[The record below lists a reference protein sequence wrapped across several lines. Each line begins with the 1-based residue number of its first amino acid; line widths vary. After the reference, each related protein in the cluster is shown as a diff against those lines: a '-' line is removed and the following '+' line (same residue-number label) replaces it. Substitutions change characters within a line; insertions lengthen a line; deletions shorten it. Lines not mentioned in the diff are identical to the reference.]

1 MTHNPPENHKRIM
14 VSDFDGTMTRYDF
27 FDIARRHLPTATD
40 HDYWQ
45 EYLDGKISHFEAMA
59 SIFGAIR
66 TDHQGMENALARMEL
81 DPTLRDSVTRLED
94 AGWKIIVAS
103 AGCEWYIERL
113 LDKAGVELEVHANPG
128 KFTPEN
134 GLELSL
140 PTDSPYFEPDKG
152 IDKEAIVREA
162 LSQDSQA
169 AFAGDGRPD
178 IPAAKNINGS
188 RLFARGMLAD
198 YFSEKGRPFH
208 YFENWKQIAD
218 ILLDEK

>member
-1 MTHNPPENHKRIM
+1 MPPENHKKIM
-14 VSDFDGTMTRYDF
+14 VSDFDGTMTRFDF
-27 FDIARRHLPTATD
+27 FYISRRHLPSVSD

-45 EYLDGKISHFEAMA
+45 DYLDGKISHFEAMA
-59 SIFGAIR
+59 AIFGAIR
-66 TDHQGMENALARMEL
+66 TDHEGMEKALDRMEF
-81 DPTLRDSVTRLED
+81 DPTLHDSVTRLEA

-113 LDKAGVELEVHANPG
+113 LDKAGLELEVHANPG

-134 GLELSL
+134 GLKLSL
-140 PTDSPYFEPDKG
+140 PTDSPYFDLEKG
-152 IDKEAIVREA
+152 IDKEAIVRKA

-178 IPAAKNINGS
+178 IPAAKNVSGN

-198 YFSEKGRPFH
+198 YLTGKGRTFH

-218 ILLDEK
+218 TLLDQI

>member
-1 MTHNPPENHKRIM
+1 MPAKTYKRIL
-14 VSDFDGTMTRYDF
+14 VSDFDGTMTRFDF
-27 FDIARRHLPTATD
+27 FEVARRFLPSAAD

-45 EYLDGKISHFEAMA
+45 DYLDGKISHFEALA
-59 SIFGAIR
+59 AIFGAIQ
-66 TDHQGMENALARMEL
+66 TDHEGMENALARMEL
-81 DPTLRDSVTRLED
+81 DLTLRDSVTRLEA

-103 AGCEWYIERL
+103 AGCDWYIRRL
-113 LDKAGVELEVHANPG
+113 LKKAGLALEVHANPG

-218 ILLDEK
+218 TLLDQK

>member
-66 TDHQGMENALARMEL
+66 TDHQSMENALARMEL

-152 IDKEAIVREA
+152 IDKEAIVRKA

-178 IPAAKNINGS
+178 IPAAKNVSGN

-198 YFSEKGRPFH
+198 YLTEKSRPFH

-218 ILLDEK
+218 TLLDQK

>member
-1 MTHNPPENHKRIM
+1 M

-45 EYLDGKISHFEAMA
+45 DYLDGKISHFEAMA
-59 SIFGAIR
+59 SIYAAIR
-66 TDHQGMENALARMEL
+66 TDHEGMENALARMEL
-81 DPTLRDSVTRLED
+81 DPTLRDSVTRLET

-113 LDKAGVELEVHANPG
+113 LDKAGLELEVHANPG
-128 KFTPEN
+128 TFTPEN
-134 GLELSL
+134 GLELTL
-140 PTDSPYFEPDKG
+140 PTDSPYFEPEKG
-152 IDKEAIVREA
+152 IDKEAIVRRA
-162 LSQDSQA
+162 LSRDSKA

-178 IPAAKNINGS
+178 IEAAKHVSGN

-198 YFSEKGRPFH
+198 YLTGKGRPFH
-208 YFENWKQIAD
+208 YFESWKQIAD
-218 ILLDEK
+218 TLLDQK

>member
-1 MTHNPPENHKRIM
+1 MPAKTYKRIL
-14 VSDFDGTMTRYDF
+14 VSDFDGTMTRFDF
-27 FDIARRHLPTATD
+27 FEVARRFLPSAAD

-45 EYLDGKISHFEAMA
+45 DYLDGKISHFEALA
-59 SIFGAIR
+59 AIFGAIR
-66 TDHQGMENALARMEL
+66 TDHEGMENALARMEL
-81 DPTLRDSVTRLED
+81 DLTLRDSVTRLEA

-218 ILLDEK
+218 TLLDQK